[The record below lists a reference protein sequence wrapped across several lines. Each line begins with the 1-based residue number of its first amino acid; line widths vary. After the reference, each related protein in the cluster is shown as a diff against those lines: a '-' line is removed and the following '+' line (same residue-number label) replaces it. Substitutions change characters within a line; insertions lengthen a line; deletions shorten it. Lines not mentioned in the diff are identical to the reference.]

1 MSRGLESDGS
11 VGGGVVTQAQERPR
25 TGSGGVGRVSRGLE
39 SAGTVG
45 EGGVT
50 QVWERPRAGASTE
63 GQRSGWVGRGVATTG
78 GGRAG
83 RGGVVC
89 GRRSSS
95 DPIRTKREGVA
106 VTLGAR
112 RGGVAVFSKGKN
124 KFSLF
129 VQIGA
134 VR

>member
-1 MSRGLESDGS
+1 M
-11 VGGGVVTQAQERPR
+11 
-25 TGSGGVGRVSRGLE
+25 
-39 SAGTVG
+39 
-45 EGGVT
+45 
-50 QVWERPRAGASTE
+50 WERPRAGASTE

-112 RGGVAVFSKGKN
+112 RGSVAVFSKEKINSHFSFKSGRCGEHGKCV
-124 KFSLF
+124 L
-129 VQIGA
+129 GL
-134 VR
+134 